1 MTDEEIYLSYR
12 DSINK
17 LKQIKILAQLN
28 LCTTADIECALNR
41 YKIRLKEIESYRNEW
56 DRYEAT
62 IKKSKKKSNSK

>member
-28 LCTTADIECALNR
+28 LCTTTDIECALNR
-41 YKIRLKEIESYRNEW
+41 YRIRLKEIESYRNEW
-56 DRYEAT
+56 DTYEAT